1 MALRAIYIL
10 FEIPLFFDSPCRSAS
25 QTITEML
32 LAVMRIVMTVMMEV
46 TGMLLTMMIMLLT

>member
-1 MALRAIYIL
+1 
-10 FEIPLFFDSPCRSAS
+10 
-25 QTITEML
+25 ML